1 MHTLST
7 LFPAVFPALA
17 LSHFVALLSPGP
29 DFFSAGR
36 LRRALPDPRQHRIVS
51 RHRRRQCAV
60 YCARHRRL
68 GASAPRRRCFL
79 LIELLG
85 AGYLLW
91 IGSLLIRSRP
101 ATLAMESV
109 RAARPGFGRQLLLGL
124 GSSLLN
130 PKNALFYLALM
141 TSLLGAAV
149 TLLQQTVSG
158 LWMVS
163 VVFFWDLLLVS
174 AIALPQIQRRL
185 GAIVWRV
192 ERAAGAILMLFGL
205 GDYLAIFARPRRQ
218 AICLSIW
225 KNSLN

>member
-7 LFPAVFPALA
+7 LFPAAFPALA

-29 DFFSAGR
+29 DFFLLVGYAVRYRIRGSIGLCLGIAAGNALYIVLAIVGWGL
-36 LRRALPDPRQHRIVS
+36 LRQ
-51 RHRRRQCAV
+51 
-60 YCARHRRL
+60 
-68 GASAPRRRCFL
+68 APLLFL

-91 IGSLLIRSRP
+91 IGGLLIRSRP
-101 ATLAMESV
+101 ATLAVESV

-130 PKNALFYLALM
+130 VLSGADDFPARAGCDPASANGERAVDGQRGV
-141 TSLLGAAV
+141 LLGFTAGERDCAAAD
-149 TLLQQTVSG
+149 TAPPGRHRLASRAG
-158 LWMVS
+158 GGG
-163 VVFFWDLLLVS
+163 DPD
-174 AIALPQIQRRL
+174 ALRP
-185 GAIVWRV
+185 
-192 ERAAGAILMLFGL
+192 

>member
-1 MHTLST
+1 MSLLSV
-7 LFPAVFPALA
+7 LFPSAFPALA
-17 LSHFVALLSPGP
+17 LAHFVALLSPGP
-29 DFFSAGR
+29 DFFLLVGYAVRYRMRGSTGLCVGIAVGNGLYILLAIIGWGI
-36 LRRALPDPRQHRIVS
+36 LRQLP
-51 RHRRRQCAV
+51 
-60 YCARHRRL
+60 
-68 GASAPRRRCFL
+68 L
-79 LIELLG
+79 LFTIIELLG
-85 AGYLLW
+85 ALYLLW

-141 TSLLGAAV
+141 TSLLGPAV

-174 AIALPQIQRRL
+174 AIALPQVQRRL
-185 GAIVWRV
+185 SAIVRRV
-192 ERAAGAILMLFGL
+192 ERAAGAILMMFGL
-205 GDYLAIFARPRRQ
+205 WIIWRFLHD
-218 AICLSIW
+218 LSVR
-225 KNSLN
+225 LYA